1 MEKKKVCFP
10 CYRGCEFGS
19 LEEAVDF
26 VQQLHGGLYVYI
38 DKIVMYNI
46 RFRDC
51 LRTYGIEG
59 VIKMLIDEA
68 PAVAQDTKAL
78 DDLRSKWT
86 NRMKEHIADYDIQCL
101 PKDSRM
107 CIDGYWFEGLKD
119 VEAQIEITGT
129 PEYLFRSW
137 YKREDYKHNPSG
149 LHVGNIWKS
158 YPKFDSSD
166 ANDGRSYNNYVFSK
180 TPLTEEMME
189 DYCSRIKAPFDS
201 CMVHENIPADLLP
214 ILYYDGDSNCVLL
227 ATAKEKRKW

>member
-10 CYRGCEFGS
+10 CYGRCEFGS
-19 LEEAVDF
+19 LEEAVNF

-68 PAVAQDTKAL
+68 PAVAQDTKVL

-101 PKDSRM
+101 PKNGRI
-107 CIDGYWFEGLKD
+107 CINGCRFDGLED
-119 VEAQIEITGT
+119 IEAQVEISGS
-129 PEYLFRSW
+129 PGYLFRSW
-137 YKREDYKHNPSG
+137 YKHEEYKQNSLG
-149 LHVGNIWKS
+149 LHVGNIWRS

-166 ANDGRSYNNYVFSK
+166 ACDGRCYNNYVFSK
-180 TPLTEEMME
+180 SSLTEEMME

-214 ILYYDGDSNCVLL
+214 ILYYDGDSDCVLL
-227 ATAKEKRKW
+227 ATAKDKRK